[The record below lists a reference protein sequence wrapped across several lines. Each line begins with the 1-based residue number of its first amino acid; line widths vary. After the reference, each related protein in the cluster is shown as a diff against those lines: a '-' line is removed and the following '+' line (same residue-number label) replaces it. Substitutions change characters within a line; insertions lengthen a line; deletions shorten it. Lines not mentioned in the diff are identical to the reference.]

1 MVLTSKLIDGTFPDY
16 GRVIP
21 QNNDK
26 ELIVDKKDFE
36 AAVDRVSTISSER
49 GRAVKLALSPGKLV
63 LSVTNPDSGSAT
75 EELEVEYASDALDI
89 GFNSRYL
96 LDIAAQIEGEVAV
109 LQARRSRL
117 ADAGAGQGQ
126 QGRALRADADAG
138 VRASATRALTFP
150 LPLWERV
157 APDKNAVVITERRV
171 ASTIVCASEEIER
184 STCCINPSAEDTQS
198 LPPLPT
204 LRQRQLLMTPS
215 RIHRL
220 SLTHFR
226 NYRAAS
232 VQARGD
238 VVVLV
243 GPNGAGKTNCL
254 EAISF
259 LSPGRGLRRAT
270 LEDVADNQGDG
281 SWAVSAEVEGALGLA
296 TLGTGIDAPGA
307 EAASTSRR
315 CRIDREPVSSAT
327 AFGDHLRMVWLTPAM
342 DGLFMGAASERR
354 RFFDRL
360 VLAIDSEHSS
370 RVSALERSLRSRNR
384 LLEVRNYD
392 DHWCDAIERETAELA
407 VAVAATRGQTVTR
420 LAAMLRERG
429 TASAFPS
436 AQIMLDGWME
446 NALVNEAAT
455 AVEDR
460 YREILRAGRARDAAA
475 GRTLDG
481 PHLTDLE
488 VVYAPKNMPA
498 RDASTGEQKA
508 LLIGLVLA
516 HATLVAE
523 MTGIVPLLLLDEV
536 VAHLDPTGA
545 RRCSM
550 SWQSS
555 ARRSG

>member
-1 MVLTSKLIDGTFPDY
+1 
-16 GRVIP
+16 
-21 QNNDK
+21 
-26 ELIVDKKDFE
+26 
-36 AAVDRVSTISSER
+36 
-49 GRAVKLALSPGKLV
+49 
-63 LSVTNPDSGSAT
+63 
-75 EELEVEYASDALDI
+75 
-89 GFNSRYL
+89 
-96 LDIAAQIEGEVAV
+96 
-109 LQARRSRL
+109 
-117 ADAGAGQGQ
+117 
-126 QGRALRADADAG
+126 
-138 VRASATRALTFP
+138 
-150 LPLWERV
+150 
-157 APDKNAVVITERRV
+157 
-171 ASTIVCASEEIER
+171 
-184 STCCINPSAEDTQS
+184 
-198 LPPLPT
+198 
-204 LRQRQLLMTPS
+204 MTPS

-226 NYRAAS
+226 NYRAGI
-232 VQARGD
+232 VNARGD
-238 VVVLV
+238 LVALV

-296 TLGTGIDAPGA
+296 TLGTGIDAPTG
-307 EAASTSRR
+307 ETGTSRR
-315 CRIDREPVSSAT
+315 CRIDREPVGSAA

-342 DGLFMGAASERR
+342 DGLFLGAASDRR

-407 VAVAATRGQTVTR
+407 VAVAATRGQTLIK
-420 LAAMLRERG
+420 LAAMLRARG
-429 TASAFPS
+429 AASIFPS
-436 AQIMLDGWME
+436 AEIALDGWME
-446 NALVNEAAT
+446 NALTTDPAT

-460 YREILRAGRARDAAA
+460 YREMLRANRARDAAV

-481 PHLTDLE
+481 PHTTDLK
-488 VVYAPKNMPA
+488 VIYAPKNMPA

-516 HATLVAE
+516 HASLVAE

-536 VAHLDPTGA
+536 VAHLDPNRRRALFEELQKLGAQVWMTGA
-545 RRCSM
+545 DP
-550 SWQSS
+550 
-555 ARRSG
+555 AAFTDIGPSGETFDVEAGKITRHG